1 MMAEMAL
8 GSVFAG
14 HRIESVAGRG
24 GMGVVYSAT
33 QLALDRKVALKVIAP
48 GLMDDDGMRR
58 RFVRESKVAASID
71 HPNVIPIY
79 YAGEDGGIAYIAMRY
94 VAGDDLRS
102 LVRREGRLEPRRAAR
117 IVSQIAAALDAA
129 HAAGLVHRDV
139 KPANVLLGP
148 EDHVYLTDFGL
159 TKHALSVGSATKE
172 GHWVGTLDYVAPE
185 QIRGERVDARA
196 DVYALGCVLF
206 LMLTGEVPF
215 RHEGEE
221 ARLWAH
227 LSEDPPAP
235 SERVPG
241 LPYEMDE
248 VIARAM
254 AKQPD
259 DRFPSAGDLGR
270 ATVAALA
277 GQRPQESERLVAIG
291 AAAPDDMSTVTSG
304 TVVAEPAGRLASEAE
319 TRVETDPGR
328 RRRLAAAGAVV
339 AALAVGVVVGAVLLS
354 NGNGKGSGKGNGDG
368 GIADQ
373 TQTSTPPAPKVVARI
388 PVGDRPNTIA
398 ATDDNVFVG
407 SFRELRLSLISTKS
421 NSLLRSKPTVGRGVA
436 GLQAGGDSVWVAVSR
451 ERRLLRLDARTGR
464 RIGQPIA
471 LSKAPNSVAVGETAV
486 WVGMITTDP
495 GGNDTLARIDP
506 KDGGIAN
513 TVDVPEGIKALA
525 ASPGAVWIA
534 SRREPLLLK
543 VSIATG
549 KVVSRVSI
557 GRDRPSDIAYAEGV
571 VWLTYPEANTVARVD
586 ARTGRVIEI
595 GVEGRPQAI
604 AAAGDQ
610 VWVANYS
617 AHTVTRIDTETKH
630 TTGDPVEVE
639 LNPYELA
646 IGGGDLWVTC
656 VGEDR
661 VVRVALKGRAE

>member
-1 MMAEMAL
+1 MAEMAL

-48 GLMDDDGMRR
+48 GLMEDDGMRR

-79 YAGEDGGIAYIAMRY
+79 YAGEDDGIAYIAMRY
-94 VAGDDLRS
+94 VSGDDLRS

-185 QIRGERVDARA
+185 QIRSARVDARA

-215 RHEGEE
+215 RHDGEE

-241 LPYEMDE
+241 LPREMDE
-248 VIARAM
+248 VVARAM

-270 ATVAALA
+270 AAVAALA
-277 GQRPQESERLVAIG
+277 GRRPQEGERLVAIG
-291 AAAPDDMSTVTSG
+291 AAAPDDVSTVTSG
-304 TVVAEPAGRLASEAE
+304 TVVAAPGEPASEAE
-319 TRVETDPGR
+319 TRVQTDSGR
-328 RRRLAAAGAVV
+328 RRHLAAVGVVV
-339 AALAVGVVVGAVLLS
+339 AALAAGVVVGAVLLA
-354 NGNGKGSGKGNGDG
+354 GGDEKKGPDTESK
-368 GIADQ
+368 
-373 TQTSTPPAPKVVARI
+373 TSTPTPSAPKRVATI

-398 ATDDNVFVG
+398 ATGDNVFVG
-407 SFRELRLSLISTKS
+407 SFRTRSLSLIDTKT
-421 NSLLRSKPTVGRGVA
+421 NKLRSHQVTVGHGVA
-436 GLQAGGDSVWVAVSR
+436 GLQAGGDSVWVAVNR
-451 ERRLLRLDARTGR
+451 ESRLLRLDAATGR
-464 RIGQPIA
+464 RVGPPIV
-471 LSKAPNSVAVGETAV
+471 LPKGPNSVAVGDTAV
-486 WVGMITTDP
+486 WVGMITPVP

-506 KDGGIAN
+506 RKGTIAN

-534 SRREPLLLK
+534 SRRDPLVLK

-549 KVVSRVSI
+549 KVVNRVSI
-557 GRDRPSDIAYAEGV
+557 GRDRPSDIAYAAGV

-595 GVEGRPQAI
+595 GVQGRPQAVV
-604 AAAGDQ
+604 ADGDQ

-617 AHTVTRIDTETKH
+617 DHTVTQINPKTSH
-630 TTGDPVEVE
+630 TVGEPIAVE

-646 IGGGDLWVTC
+646 IGDGDLWVTC

-661 VVRVALKGRAE
+661 VVRVSLRGRAE

>member
-1 MMAEMAL
+1 MADMAP

-48 GLMDDDGMRR
+48 GLMEDDEMRR

-79 YAGEDGGIAYIAMRY
+79 YAGEDDGIAYIAMRY

-102 LVRREGRLEPRRAAR
+102 LVRREKKLEPRRAAR

-159 TKHALSVGSATKE
+159 TKHALSVGSATKA

-206 LMLTGEVPF
+206 LMLTGTVPF
-215 RHEGEE
+215 HHESEE

-227 LSEDPPAP
+227 LSEEPPAP

-241 LPYEMDE
+241 LPSEMDD
-248 VIARAM
+248 VIARAL

-270 ATVAALA
+270 AAVAALA
-277 GQRPQESERLVAIG
+277 GRHPQESERLVAIG
-291 AAAPDDMSTVTSG
+291 AAAPDEAATVTSA
-304 TVVAEPAGRLASEAE
+304 TVVAAPGQPASEAE
-319 TRVETDPGR
+319 TRVQADSAR
-328 RRRLAAAGAVV
+328 RRRRVVAGVV
-339 AALAVGVVVGAVLLS
+339 AASLAAGVVVGAVLLA
-354 NGNGKGSGKGNGDG
+354 GEDGRGPGSDG
-368 GIADQ
+368 
-373 TQTSTPPAPKVVARI
+373 TSSKTPTPTPPPPAVVARI
-388 PVGDRPNTIA
+388 STGDRPNTIA
-398 ATDDNVFVG
+398 ATDANIFVG
-407 SFRELRLSLISTKS
+407 SFRARRLSLISTKS
-421 NSLLRSKPTVGRGVA
+421 NALRRTHPTVGRGVA
-436 GLQAGGDSVWVAVSR
+436 GLQVGGDSVWVAVNR

-464 RIGQPIA
+464 RVGRPIA
-471 LSKAPNSVAVGETAV
+471 MPSGPSAVAVGSTAV
-486 WVGMITTDP
+486 WVGMITPVP

-506 KDGGIAN
+506 RGMRIAS
-513 TVDVPEGIKALA
+513 TVGVPEGIRALA

-534 SRREPLLLK
+534 SRRDRFVLK

-549 KVVSRVSI
+549 KVVSRVNI

-571 VWLTYPEANTVARVD
+571 VWLTYPEDNTVERVD

-595 GVEGRPQAI
+595 GVQGRPQAI
-604 AAAGDQ
+604 AANGDQ
-610 VWVANYS
+610 VWVASYS
-617 AHTVTRIDTETKH
+617 DHTVTRIDPRTSRTV
-630 TTGDPVEVE
+630 GAPVDVE
-639 LNPYELA
+639 LNPYDLA
-646 IGGGDLWVTC
+646 IGESGLWVTC

-661 VVRVALKGRAE
+661 VVRISLRGRAE